1 MAALPSDR
9 RVQQVLKQAAGS
21 MLAAAAALTLAAA
34 PASSSMAPTYGR
46 SDAVRQQQVL
56 ILTTDGSLKFMHFA
70 LSIVMRGLVSV
81 IGAGRSQVRPSN
93 DFLLHRTLHWPYRIR
108 RSQTL
113 RSCFASVT

>member
-34 PASSSMAPTYGR
+34 PASSMAPTYGR

-56 ILTTDGSLKFMHFA
+56 ILTKHGSVVFVHFA
-70 LSIVMRGLVSV
+70 LNIVWPCQCHC
-81 IGAGRSQVRPSN
+81 IAWCRSQVRPSN

-108 RSQTL
+108 RPQIL
-113 RSCFASVT
+113 RSFPASLT